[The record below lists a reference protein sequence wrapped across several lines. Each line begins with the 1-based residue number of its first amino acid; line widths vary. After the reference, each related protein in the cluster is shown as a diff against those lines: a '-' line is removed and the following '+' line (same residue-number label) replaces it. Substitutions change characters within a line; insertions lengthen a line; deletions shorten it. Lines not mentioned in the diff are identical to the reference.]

1 MMAIHGLHNLWHGD
15 EKIGMNVTGRKV
27 TMRNYNLGG
36 KFGNSAKFV
45 DAFKNVVGHFGAT
58 GQDNPIWMDWMTG
71 LAKKSEEEVED
82 EGAINPNIN
91 VNVNS

>member
-1 MMAIHGLHNLWHGD
+1 M
-15 EKIGMNVTGRKV
+15 K
-27 TMRNYNLGG
+27 NYNLGG

-91 VNVNS
+91 VNMNVNMNVNVNS